1 MSNDEK
7 LRDYL
12 KRATTELQR
21 TRRQLRD
28 AEEQRYEP
36 VAIVAMGCRFPGGIA
51 SPEDLWQLVDSGRD
65 AVSLFPDGRGWDM
78 DALYDPEPGT
88 PGKTYCR
95 EGGFLHDAGE
105 FDADFFKISPREARD
120 TDPQQRLLLEVSW
133 EAIERA
139 GIDPTSLKGSRTGVF
154 AGVVYHDYPGGG
166 GTGGLASVASGRV
179 AYALGLEGPAVTVD
193 TACSSSLV
201 ALHLAVQSVRTGECT
216 LALAGGVTVM
226 ASADSFVGFS
236 QDRGLAP
243 DGRCKS
249 FAAAADGTTW
259 SEGAGMVLVE
269 RLCDARRLGHPVLAV
284 IRGSAM
290 NSDGA
295 SNGLTAPN
303 GPSQQRV
310 IQQALASG
318 RLTPADVDAVE
329 AHGTGTTLGDPIEAQ
344 ALIAAYGRERPAD
357 QPLWLGSF
365 KSNIGHAQAAAGI
378 GGVIKMVQ
386 AMRAGV
392 LPRTLHVDEP
402 SHNVDWSAD
411 SVRLLTEPIPWPS
424 RGRAKRAGVSSFGL
438 SGTNVHVIVEEA
450 VDTTTEA
457 HPTPTAPGPAGP
469 GAAAPGTA
477 GSATA
482 EPGTAGSATAEPGT
496 ARPGAADPGTAR
508 PGAADPGTAG
518 PGAADPSTARS
529 ATADPGTARP
539 GAADPGTAGSA
550 TAEPGTAGSATAEP
564 GTARPGAAEPGT
576 AGSGTAGAGTVEPA
590 AGGTAPRFVPVF
602 VSARRP
608 EALAA
613 QAARL
618 AEHVEAQPG
627 QALVDIGWSL
637 ATTRA
642 ALEHRAVVVADGRAE
657 GHGELVRSLRALAAD
672 PDLPAAGTVTGA
684 ARPDALSAV
693 LFTGQGA
700 QRLGMGRELHAAQP
714 VFARA
719 FDEAV
724 AALDEHLDT
733 PLRAT
738 MWGEDAALLDD
749 TGHAQPALFALEVAL
764 YRLVES
770 WGVRP
775 DFLAGHSIGE
785 LAAAHVAG
793 VLTLPDA
800 ARLVAARGRLMRAL
814 PPGGAMVAVEA
825 AEDEVEPLLTPATGI
840 AALNGPRA
848 LVVSGDEADTLA
860 LAAHFAAAGRRTKRL
875 AVSHAF
881 HSPLMEPM
889 LDAFRAVAE
898 GVSYGTARTP
908 IVSTVT
914 GGLAGDDELSC
925 ADYWVRHVRAAVRFG
940 DAVRLLAGKGVH
952 TFLEL
957 GPDAALTPL
966 GPDCLPDSTEGS
978 DPPVFTAVLRRGRGE
993 ERELAGAV
1001 ALAHTRG
1008 VPVDWNA
1015 YFTATGHRPHRV
1027 DLPTYAFQRKNYW
1040 ARQPDAQSDAQSAAA
1055 PAADPG
1061 ESQFWDAVEREDT
1074 AGLAQRL
1081 GLDPAD
1087 LAPVLPALTTWRAGR
1102 REAAE
1107 IDALRYRVAWA
1118 PVADPPAAPL
1128 EGDWLVLHTATQR
1141 PLAVRLAD
1149 ALTLRG
1155 ATPVLRETGGA
1166 QRPVLPQALP
1176 AAPAGVLSLLALDDT
1191 PHPEHPVL
1199 SQGLADTV
1207 ALLQELAGRQSTA
1220 RVWCLTRGAVATG
1233 DADQAPRPAQTAV
1246 WGLGA
1251 ALALETPGTWGG
1263 LVDLPAAAAP
1273 ADAGAEG
1280 RAPEGRAAD
1289 GQAADAQAAD
1299 AERIALRVCDTL
1311 SGATGEDQVA
1321 VRPEGTYA
1329 RRMVRC
1335 AHPDP
1340 AGPWRPRGT
1349 VLVTGG
1355 TGGLGAHVARMLA
1368 ADGAEH
1374 VVLVGRRGPDAPGA
1388 RQLAD
1393 EIRESGVRV
1402 TVEACDVAD
1411 REAVRDLLATLPDL
1425 TAVIHAAGLPQRIAP
1440 LPELTLADL
1449 AEVAGAK
1456 VLGARHLH
1464 ELLADTPLDAFV
1476 LFSSGAAVWGSAGQS
1491 AYGSAN
1497 AYLDGL
1503 AQYRRARGLAATSV
1517 AWGSWDGGMVD
1528 ADLAAVMRRI
1538 GAPAMRPD
1546 RAVGALRR
1554 ILAGDAPDA
1563 VVAAFDWE
1571 RFAPTYA
1578 LARPRP
1584 LLAALPEAR
1593 AALAT
1598 DPAPG
1603 GAGEGQDLAGK
1614 LAGLS
1619 RADQRAALL
1628 DLVRTHVAALL
1639 GYEDPAEVPADRGFT
1654 DLGFDSV
1661 AAVDLRTRLV
1671 AATGRPLP
1679 TSMVYDH
1686 PAPGALA
1693 AHLWSELCQDADGG
1707 ELPVLAQL
1715 DRLEET
1721 AAALAAE
1728 DIEATRITARLQGL
1742 LARLT
1747 GILDATTGA
1756 QGIGDQLEA
1765 ASAADVFAF
1774 IDNEFGLT

>member
-21 TRRQLRD
+21 TRRQLRE
-28 AEEQRYEP
+28 AEERGSEP
-36 VAIVAMGCRFPGGIA
+36 VAIVAMGCRFPGGIT
-51 SPEDLWQLVDSGRD
+51 SPEELWQLVDSGRD

-78 DALYDPEPGT
+78 DALYDPEPAT

-95 EGGFLHDAGE
+95 EGGFLHDAGQ

-179 AYALGLEGPAVTVD
+179 AYSLGLEGPAVTVD

-226 ASADSFVGFS
+226 ASPDSFVGFS

-269 RLCDARRLGHPVLAV
+269 RLSDARRNGHPVLAV

-318 RLTPADVDAVE
+318 QLTPADVDAVE

-365 KSNIGHAQAAAGI
+365 KSNIGHAQAAAGV
-378 GGVIKMVQ
+378 GGVIKMVE
-386 AMRAGV
+386 AIRHGV

-402 SHNVDWSAD
+402 SHNVDWSAG
-411 SVRLLTEPIPWPS
+411 SVRLLTEPTPWPD

-450 VDTTTEA
+450 
-457 HPTPTAPGPAGP
+457 P
-469 GAAAPGTA
+469 AAPGGTTPPPGTDA
-477 GSATA
+477 PATA
-482 EPGTAGSATAEPGT
+482 
-496 ARPGAADPGTAR
+496 
-508 PGAADPGTAG
+508 
-518 PGAADPSTARS
+518 
-529 ATADPGTARP
+529 
-539 GAADPGTAGSA
+539 
-550 TAEPGTAGSATAEP
+550 
-564 GTARPGAAEPGT
+564 
-576 AGSGTAGAGTVEPA
+576 EPA
-590 AGGTAPRFVPVF
+590 AGGTAPRFVPVM

-618 AEHVEAQPG
+618 ADHLEAHPG
-627 QALVDIGWSL
+627 DALVDTGWSL

-642 ALEHRAVVVADGRAE
+642 ALEHRAAVIAE
-657 GHGELVRSLRALAAD
+657 DHAELVRALRALAAD
-672 PDLPAAGTVTGA
+672 TAEPAAGET
-684 ARPDALSAV
+684 ARPDALCAV

-700 QRLGMGRELHAAQP
+700 QRLGMGRELHAAHP
-714 VFARA
+714 VFAEA
-719 FDEAV
+719 FDAV
-724 AALDEHLDT
+724 CAEIDPYLDT
-733 PLRAT
+733 PLRDT
-738 MWGEDAALLDD
+738 MWGEDGPLLDD
-749 TGHAQPALFALEVAL
+749 TGHAQPALFACEVAL
-764 YRLVES
+764 YRLIES
-770 WGVRP
+770 WGIHP
-775 DFLAGHSIGE
+775 DYLAGHSVGE

-814 PPGGAMVAVEA
+814 PQGGAMVAVEA
-825 AEDEVEPLLTPATGI
+825 AEDEVEPLLTPTTGI
-840 AALNGPRA
+840 AALNGPRSV
-848 LVVSGDEADTLA
+848 VVSGDEADALA
-860 LAAHFAAAGRRTKRL
+860 IAAHFAELGRKTKRL

-889 LDAFRAVAE
+889 LDEFRTVAE
-898 GVSYGTARTP
+898 SIAYGTARTP

-914 GGLAGDDELSC
+914 GELAGDDELAR
-925 ADYWVRHVRAAVRFG
+925 ADYWVRHVRASVRFS
-940 DAVRLLAGKGVH
+940 DAVRLLAAKGVH

-966 GPDCLPDSTEGS
+966 GPDCLTDPDEGA
-978 DPPVFTAVLRRGRGE
+978 DQPVFTAVLRRGRGE

-1008 VPVDWNA
+1008 VHVDWNA
-1015 YFTATGHRPHRV
+1015 YFTAAGHRPHRV
-1027 DLPTYAFQRKNYW
+1027 DLPTYAFQRRTYW
-1040 ARQPDAQSDAQSAAA
+1040 AGQPNASSTTPTTSTA
-1055 PAADPG
+1055 PASADPG
-1061 ESQFWDAVEREDT
+1061 EAQFWEAVEREDT
-1074 AGLAQRL
+1074 TGLAERL
-1081 GLDPAD
+1081 GLDPAA
-1087 LAPVLPALTTWRAGR
+1087 LAPVLPALTSWRAGR
-1102 REAAE
+1102 REASAV
-1107 IDALRYRVAWA
+1107 DALRYRIAWA
-1118 PVADPPAAPL
+1118 PVADPAPAAAAPL
-1128 EGDWLVLHTATQR
+1128 TGDWLVPHTAER
-1141 PLAVRLAD
+1141 RALAGVLAA
-1149 ALTLRG
+1149 ALTARG
-1155 ATPVLRETGGA
+1155 ATPVLVEAGGA
-1166 QRPVLPQALP
+1166 QGPVLPDTH

-1191 PHPEHPVL
+1191 PHPDHPAL
-1199 SQGLADTV
+1199 SRGLAATV
-1207 ALLQELAGRQSTA
+1207 ALLQETAARQWTA
-1220 RVWCLTRGAVATG
+1220 PVWCLTEGAVATN
-1233 DADQAPRPAQTAV
+1233 DADAAARPVHPEQAAV

-1251 ALALETPGTWGG
+1251 ALALEAPATWGG
-1263 LVDLPAAAAP
+1263 LVDLPAGTDLGEAVA
-1273 ADAGAEG
+1273 
-1280 RAPEGRAAD
+1280 RR
-1289 GQAADAQAAD
+1289 
-1299 AERIALRVCDTL
+1299 LCDTL
-1311 SGATGEDQVA
+1311 ARTPGEDQVA
-1321 VRPEGTYA
+1321 IRPEGTYA
-1329 RRMVRC
+1329 RRMVRP
-1335 AHPDP
+1335 AQPDP
-1340 AGPWRPRGT
+1340 SGPWQPRGT

-1388 RQLAD
+1388 AELAA
-1393 EIRESGVRV
+1393 ELRESGVRV
-1402 TVEACDVAD
+1402 SVEACDIAD
-1411 REAVRDLLATLPDL
+1411 REAVRTLLAGLPEP
-1425 TAVIHAAGLPQRIAP
+1425 TAVFHAAGLPQRVAP
-1440 LPELTLADL
+1440 LGELSLADL
-1449 AEVAGAK
+1449 AEVAEAK
-1456 VLGARHLH
+1456 VLGARHLD
-1464 ELLADTPLDAFV
+1464 ELLGDTPLDAFV

-1503 AQYRRARGLAATSV
+1503 AHSRRARGLAATSV

-1528 ADLAAVMRRI
+1528 AELAAVMRRI

-1546 RAVGALRR
+1546 LAVGALRR
-1554 ILAGDAPDA
+1554 ILAGAARSGTSQGGTSHA
-1563 VVAAFDWE
+1563 VVAEFDWE
-1571 RFAPTYA
+1571 RFAPTYV

-1584 LLAALPEAR
+1584 LLDALPEAR
-1593 AALAT
+1593 AALGADGSQGGGGD
-1598 DPAPG
+1598 DPG
-1603 GAGEGQDLAGK
+1603 LAGR

-1619 RADQRAALL
+1619 GPEQRSVLL

-1639 GYEDPAEVPADRGFT
+1639 GYEDPAEVAPDRGFT

-1661 AAVDLRTRLV
+1661 AAVDLRTKLV

-1679 TSMVYDH
+1679 TSMIYDH
-1686 PAPGALA
+1686 PSPGALS

-1715 DRLEET
+1715 DRLE
-1721 AAALAAE
+1721 AAAATLAAE
-1728 DIEATRITARLQGL
+1728 DIEATRITARLQSL

-1747 GILDATTGA
+1747 GTLDAKTGSA
-1756 QGIGDQLEA
+1756 GQAIGDQLET
-1765 ASAADVFAF
+1765 ASADDVFAF
-1774 IDNEFGLT
+1774 IDNELGLT

>member
-21 TRRQLRD
+21 TRRQLRE
-28 AEEQRYEP
+28 AEELNQEP

-51 SPEDLWQLVDSGRD
+51 SPEDLWQLVDAGRD
-65 AVSLFPDGRGWDM
+65 AVSLFPDGRGWDV
-78 DALYDPEPGT
+78 DALYDPEPAT

-133 EAIERA
+133 ETIERA

-179 AYALGLEGPAVTVD
+179 AYSLGLEGPAVTVD

-216 LALAGGVTVM
+216 MALAGGVTVM
-226 ASADSFVGFS
+226 ASPDSFVGFS

-269 RLCDARRLGHPVLAV
+269 RLRDARRLGHPVLAV

-310 IQQALASG
+310 ILQALASG

-365 KSNIGHAQAAAGI
+365 KSNIGHSQAAAGI

-386 AMRAGV
+386 AMRHGV

-402 SHNVDWSAD
+402 SPNVDWSAG
-411 SVRLLTEPIPWPS
+411 SVRLLTEPIVWPE
-424 RGRAKRAGVSSFGL
+424 RGHAKRAGVSSFGL

-450 VDTTTEA
+450 PKEA
-457 HPTPTAPGPAGP
+457 PGAGETPSEETRADGIPADGTPAQVRADETTAPGAG
-469 GAAAPGTA
+469 GR
-477 GSATA
+477 TA
-482 EPGTAGSATAEPGT
+482 E
-496 ARPGAADPGTAR
+496 
-508 PGAADPGTAG
+508 
-518 PGAADPSTARS
+518 
-529 ATADPGTARP
+529 
-539 GAADPGTAGSA
+539 
-550 TAEPGTAGSATAEP
+550 
-564 GTARPGAAEPGT
+564 
-576 AGSGTAGAGTVEPA
+576 
-590 AGGTAPRFVPVF
+590 APRPVPVPVL

-618 AEHVEAQPG
+618 ADHVDAHPDH
-627 QALVDIGWSL
+627 ALSDTAWSL

-642 ALEHRAVVVADGRAE
+642 ALEHRAVVVADSYAE
-657 GHGELVRSLRALAAD
+657 LTRGLRALAAD
-672 PDLPAAGTVTGA
+672 PTLPAPGTVTGA
-684 ARPDALSAV
+684 ARPDALTAV
-693 LFTGQGA
+693 LFTGQGS
-700 QRLGMGRELHAAQP
+700 QRIGMGRELHAVYP

-724 AALDEHLDT
+724 AALDAHLDT
-733 PLRAT
+733 PLRDT
-738 MWGEDAALLDD
+738 MWGEDSAPLDA
-749 TGHAQPALFALEVAL
+749 TGRAQPALFACEVAL

-785 LAAAHVAG
+785 LAAAHVSG
-793 VLTLPDA
+793 ILTLPDA
-800 ARLVAARGRLMRAL
+800 ARLVAARGRLMQDL
-814 PPGGAMVAVEA
+814 PGGGAMAAVEA
-825 AEDEVEPLLTPATGI
+825 GEEEVEPLLTADVGI

-848 LVVSGDEADTLA
+848 VVVSGTEEAVTA
-860 LAAHFAAAGRRTKRL
+860 LAEHFRAQGRKTKRL

-898 GVSYGTARTP
+898 SIRYGTPRIP

-914 GGLAGDDELSC
+914 GELLGADEAAH
-925 ADYWVRHVRAAVRFG
+925 ADYWVRHVRQSVRFS
-940 DAVRLLAGKGVH
+940 DAVGQLAAKGVR

-966 GPDCLPDSTEGS
+966 GPDCLGDADG
-978 DPPVFTAVLRRGRGE
+978 DVAADADRPVFTAALRRGRSE
-993 ERELAGAV
+993 ERALAEAV
-1001 ALAHTRG
+1001 AAAHAQG
-1008 VPVDWNA
+1008 VHVDWAA
-1015 YFTATGHRPHRV
+1015 YFNAAAAGVGSGPRRV

-1040 ARQPDAQSDAQSAAA
+1040 ARPDQVPTAA
-1055 PAADPG
+1055 PAAAHPAETG
-1061 ESQFWDAVEREDT
+1061 FWEAVERADAAE
-1074 AGLAQRL
+1074 LAERL
-1081 GLDPAD
+1081 GLDAD
-1087 LAPVLPALTTWRAGR
+1087 TLAPVLPALTTWRAGR
-1102 REAAE
+1102 REASAV
-1107 IDALRYRVAWA
+1107 DALRYRVSWV
-1118 PVADPPAAPL
+1118 PVPDPARPAPL
-1128 EGDWLVLHTATQR
+1128 DGDWLLVHAPGQD
-1141 PLAVRLAD
+1141 PLAAVFAD
-1149 ALTLRG
+1149 ALTTRG
-1155 ATPVLRETGGA
+1155 A
-1166 QRPVLPQALP
+1166 RPVLHTTGAGGPVLPPALP

-1191 PHPEHPVL
+1191 DHPEHPEL
-1199 SQGLADTV
+1199 SRGLADTV
-1207 ALLQELAGRQSTA
+1207 ALLQALAARECTA
-1220 RVWCLTRGAVATG
+1220 PVWCLTRGAVAT
-1233 DADQAPRPAQTAV
+1233 DEADSTARPVHPAQSAV

-1251 ALALETPGTWGG
+1251 ALALETPATWGG
-1263 LVDLPAAAAP
+1263 LVDLPA
-1273 ADAGAEG
+1273 GAE
-1280 RAPEGRAAD
+1280 PEGEA
-1289 GQAADAQAAD
+1289 
-1299 AERIALRVCDTL
+1299 AERLAGRLCDIL
-1311 SGATGEDQVA
+1311 GGATGEDQVA
-1321 VRPEGTYA
+1321 LRPEGTYG
-1329 RRMVRC
+1329 RRMTRPIR
-1335 AHPDP
+1335 PDP
-1340 AGPWRPRGT
+1340 AGPWHPRGT

-1374 VVLVGRRGPDAPGA
+1374 IVLAGRRGPQAPGA
-1388 RQLAD
+1388 AELA
-1393 EIRESGVRV
+1393 EELRTSGVRV
-1402 TVEACDVAD
+1402 SVEACDIAD
-1411 REAVRDLLATLPDL
+1411 REAVRRLLDGLTGL
-1425 TAVIHAAGLPQRIAP
+1425 TAVVHAAGLPQRIAP
-1440 LPELTLADL
+1440 LAELTLADL
-1449 AEVAGAK
+1449 AEVAAAK
-1456 VLGARHLH
+1456 VLGARHLD
-1464 ELLADTPLDAFV
+1464 EMLTDTPLDAFV
-1476 LFSSGAAVWGSAGQS
+1476 LFSSGAAVWGSAGQC

-1503 AQYRRARGLAATSV
+1503 AHSRRARGLAATSV

-1528 ADLAAVMRRI
+1528 AELAAVMRRI
-1538 GAPAMRPD
+1538 GAPAMRPEH
-1546 RAVGALRR
+1546 AVGALRR
-1554 ILAGDAPDA
+1554 ILAGVAPHA
-1563 VVAAFDWE
+1563 VVAEFDWE

-1584 LLAALPEAR
+1584 LLNALPEAV
-1593 AALAT
+1593 AALGT
-1598 DPAPG
+1598 DPAT
-1603 GAGEGQDLAGK
+1603 GAGEGTDLAAR
-1614 LAGLS
+1614 LAGLG
-1619 RADQRAALL
+1619 RADQLRTLL
-1628 DLVRTHVAALL
+1628 DLVRGHTAALL
-1639 GYEDPAEVPADRGFT
+1639 GYDDPADVGADRGFT

-1661 AAVDLRTRLV
+1661 AAVDLRSRLV
-1671 AATGRPLP
+1671 TATGRPLP
-1679 TSMVYDH
+1679 TSMIYDH
-1686 PAPGALA
+1686 PSPAALA
-1693 AHLWSELCQDADGG
+1693 GHLHSELCQDENAG

-1715 DRLEET
+1715 DRLEQ
-1721 AAALAAE
+1721 AAE
-1728 DIEATRITARLQGL
+1728 ALGADEIEATRITARLQSL
-1742 LARLT
+1742 LTRLT
-1747 GILDATTGA
+1747 ATLDATAGA
-1756 QGIGDQLEA
+1756 HGIGGRLES
-1765 ASAADVFAF
+1765 ASADDVFAF
-1774 IDNEFGLT
+1774 IDNALGLT

>member
-21 TRRQLRD
+21 TRRQLRE
-28 AEEQRYEP
+28 AEEQHHEP
-36 VAIVAMGCRFPGGIA
+36 VAIVAMGCRFPGGITT
-51 SPEDLWQLVDSGRD
+51 PEDLWHLVDAGRD

-78 DALYDPEPGT
+78 DALYDPEPAT

-133 EAIERA
+133 EVIERA

-179 AYALGLEGPAVTVD
+179 AYSLGLEGPAVTVD

-216 LALAGGVTVM
+216 MALAGGVTVM
-226 ASADSFVGFS
+226 ASPDSFVGFS

-269 RLCDARRLGHPVLAV
+269 RLSDARRNGHPVLAV
-284 IRGSAM
+284 VRGSAM

-365 KSNIGHAQAAAGI
+365 KSNIGHAQAAAGV

-386 AMRAGV
+386 AMRHGV

-402 SHNVDWSAD
+402 SPNVDWSAG
-411 SVRLLTEPIPWPS
+411 SVRLLTEPIAWPD
-424 RGRAKRAGVSSFGL
+424 RGHAKRAGVSSFGL

-450 VDTTTEA
+450 PAPEA
-457 HPTPTAPGPAGP
+457 EAGP
-469 GAAAPGTA
+469 E
-477 GSATA
+477 A
-482 EPGTAGSATAEPGT
+482 EAV
-496 ARPGAADPGTAR
+496 
-508 PGAADPGTAG
+508 
-518 PGAADPSTARS
+518 
-529 ATADPGTARP
+529 
-539 GAADPGTAGSA
+539 
-550 TAEPGTAGSATAEP
+550 
-564 GTARPGAAEPGT
+564 
-576 AGSGTAGAGTVEPA
+576 GAGTDGSAVQD
-590 AGGTAPRFVPVF
+590 TPRPLPFL
-602 VSARRP
+602 VSARRR

-613 QAARL
+613 QAGRL
-618 AEHVEAQPG
+618 AGHVDAHPLHPL
-627 QALVDIGWSL
+627 ADTAWSL
-637 ATTRA
+637 ATTRG
-642 ALEHRAVVVADGRAE
+642 ALEHRAVVVAGTHD
-657 GHGELVRSLRALAAD
+657 ELARSLRGLAAD
-672 PDLPAAGTVTGA
+672 PALPAPGTVTGV

-700 QRLGMGRELHAAQP
+700 QRLGMGRELHAAHP

-733 PLRAT
+733 PLRDT
-738 MWGEDAALLDD
+738 MWGEDAELLAD
-749 TGHAQPALFALEVAL
+749 TGRAQPALFACEVAL
-764 YRLVES
+764 YRLIES

-785 LAAAHVAG
+785 LAAAHVSG

-800 ARLVAARGRLMRAL
+800 ARLVAARGRLMREL
-814 PPGGAMVAVEA
+814 PQGGAMVAIEA
-825 AEDEVEPLLTPATGI
+825 TEDEVDPLLTAETGI
-840 AALNGPRA
+840 AALNGPRSV
-848 LVVSGDEADTLA
+848 VVSGEEAQVLA
-860 LAAHFAAAGRRTKRL
+860 VAEHFAALGRKTKRL

-889 LDAFRAVAE
+889 LAEFRAVAE
-898 GVSYGTARTP
+898 SVAYGTARVP

-914 GGLAGDDELSC
+914 GELAGADDLAS
-925 ADYWVRHVRAAVRFG
+925 ADYWVRHVRATVRFC
-940 DAVRLLAGKGVH
+940 DAVRLLADKGVH

-966 GPDCLPDSTEGS
+966 GPDCLAAARTEGQ
-978 DPPVFTAVLRRGRGE
+978 DGDAEDRPVFAAALRRGRGE
-993 ERELAGAV
+993 ERELAGAL

-1008 VPVDWNA
+1008 VHVDWAA
-1015 YFTATGHRPHRV
+1015 YFTAATGSRPRRV
-1027 DLPTYAFQRKNYW
+1027 DLPTYAFQRRNFW
-1040 ARQPDAQSDAQSAAA
+1040 AQAQPGAA
-1055 PAADPG
+1055 PATGPGADPG
-1061 ESQFWDAVEREDT
+1061 ESQFWEAVEREDT
-1074 AGLAQRL
+1074 AGLAERL
-1081 GLDPAD
+1081 GLDPAA
-1087 LAPVLPALTTWRAGR
+1087 LAPVLPALTSWRAGR
-1102 REAAE
+1102 REASAV
-1107 IDALRYRVAWA
+1107 DALRYRVAWA
-1118 PVADPPAAPL
+1118 PVADPAPAAPL
-1128 EGDWLVLHTATQR
+1128 DGEWLVLHAPGQG
-1141 PLAVRLAD
+1141 PLAALLAD
-1149 ALTLRG
+1149 ALTSRG
-1155 ATPVLRETGGA
+1155 AAPVLRKTGGTE
-1166 QRPVLPQALP
+1166 RPVLPEPLP

-1191 PHPEHPVL
+1191 PHPGHPEL

-1207 ALLQELAGRQSTA
+1207 ALLQELAARDVTA
-1220 RVWCLTRGAVATG
+1220 PVWCVTRGAVATD
-1233 DADQAPRPAQTAV
+1233 DADAAARPVHPAQAAV

-1251 ALALETPGTWGG
+1251 ALALESPGTWGG
-1263 LVDLPAAAAP
+1263 LVDLPATDP
-1273 ADAGAEG
+1273 AGAE
-1280 RAPEGRAAD
+1280 
-1289 GQAADAQAAD
+1289 
-1299 AERIALRVCDTL
+1299 AERMALRVCDTL

-1321 VRPEGTYA
+1321 VRPQGTYA
-1329 RRMVRC
+1329 RRLVRP

-1340 AGPWRPRGT
+1340 AEPWRPRGT

-1388 RQLAD
+1388 AELAE
-1393 EIRESGVRV
+1393 EIRETGVRV
-1402 TVEACDVAD
+1402 SVEACDIAD
-1411 REAVRDLLATLPDL
+1411 REAVRTLLAGLPGL

-1440 LPELTLADL
+1440 LGELTLADL
-1449 AEVAGAK
+1449 ADVAAAK
-1456 VLGARHLH
+1456 VLGARHLD

-1503 AQYRRARGLAATSV
+1503 AHRRRARGLAATSV

-1528 ADLAAVMRRI
+1528 AELAAVMRRI
-1538 GAPAMRPD
+1538 GAPAMRPEL
-1546 RAVGALRR
+1546 AVGALRR
-1554 ILAGDAPDA
+1554 ILAGGASHA
-1563 VVAAFDWE
+1563 VVAEFDWE
-1571 RFAPTYA
+1571 RFAPTYV

-1584 LLAALPEAR
+1584 LLDALPEAR
-1593 AALAT
+1593 AALAP
-1598 DPAPG
+1598 DPAQPG
-1603 GAGEGQDLAGK
+1603 GGDGTDLGGR

-1619 RADQRAALL
+1619 QPEQRAALL

-1639 GYEDPAEVPADRGFT
+1639 GYEDPAEVPSDRGFT

-1679 TSMVYDH
+1679 TSMIYDH
-1686 PAPGALA
+1686 PSPGALA
-1693 AHLWSELCQDADGG
+1693 AHLWSELCQDDTAG
-1707 ELPVLAQL
+1707 ELPVLVQL
-1715 DRLEET
+1715 DRLEEA

-1728 DIEATRITARLQGL
+1728 EIEATRITARLQSL

-1747 GILDATTGA
+1747 GTLDATADGA
-1756 QGIGDQLEA
+1756 HGIGEQLES
-1765 ASAADVFAF
+1765 ASADDVFAF
-1774 IDNEFGLT
+1774 IDNELGLT

>member
-21 TRRQLRD
+21 TRRQLRE
-28 AEEQRYEP
+28 AEELHHEP

-51 SPEDLWQLVDSGRD
+51 SPEDLWHLVDAGRD
-65 AVSLFPDGRGWDM
+65 AVSLFPDGRGWDTE
-78 DALYDPEPGT
+78 ALYDPEPAT

-179 AYALGLEGPAVTVD
+179 AYSLGLEGPAVTVD

-216 LALAGGVTVM
+216 MALAGGVTVM
-226 ASADSFVGFS
+226 ASPDSFVGFS

-269 RLCDARRLGHPVLAV
+269 RLSDARRNGHPVLAV
-284 IRGSAM
+284 VRGSAM

-318 RLTPADVDAVE
+318 RLTAADVDAVE

-344 ALIAAYGRERPAD
+344 ALIAAYGRERPAG

-365 KSNIGHAQAAAGI
+365 KSNIGHSQAAAGV

-386 AMRAGV
+386 AMRHGV

-402 SHNVDWSAD
+402 SPNVDWSAG
-411 SVRLLTEPIPWPS
+411 SVRLLTEPIAWPD

-450 VDTTTEA
+450 PE
-457 HPTPTAPGPAGP
+457 PE
-469 GAAAPGTA
+469 
-477 GSATA
+477 A
-482 EPGTAGSATAEPGT
+482 EPEI
-496 ARPGAADPGTAR
+496 
-508 PGAADPGTAG
+508 
-518 PGAADPSTARS
+518 
-529 ATADPGTARP
+529 
-539 GAADPGTAGSA
+539 
-550 TAEPGTAGSATAEP
+550 
-564 GTARPGAAEPGT
+564 
-576 AGSGTAGAGTVEPA
+576 GAGTGTEAGTEAGTRTASGSVSAEPV
-590 AGGTAPRFVPVF
+590 GEVQDTPRHLPFL
-602 VSARRP
+602 VSARRR

-618 AEHVEAQPG
+618 ADHVDAHPLHPL
-627 QALVDIGWSL
+627 ADTAWSL

-642 ALEHRAVVVADGRAE
+642 ALEHRAVVVAGTHE
-657 GHGELVRSLRALAAD
+657 ELARSLRGLAAH
-672 PDLPAAGTVTGA
+672 PALPAPGTVTGT

-700 QRLGMGRELHAAQP
+700 QRLGMGRELHAAHP

-719 FDEAV
+719 FDAAV
-724 AALDEHLDT
+724 AALDEHLDS
-733 PLRAT
+733 PLRDT
-738 MWGEDAALLDD
+738 MWGEDSALLAD
-749 TGHAQPALFALEVAL
+749 TGRAQPALFACEVAL
-764 YRLVES
+764 YRLIES
-770 WGVRP
+770 WGIRP

-785 LAAAHVAG
+785 LAAAHVSG

-800 ARLVAARGRLMRAL
+800 ARLVAARGRLMRGL
-814 PPGGAMVAVEA
+814 PQGGAMAAIEA
-825 AEDEVEPLLTPATGI
+825 TEDEVEPLLTAATGI
-840 AALNGPRA
+840 AALNGPCSV
-848 LVVSGDEADTLA
+848 VVSGEEADVLA
-860 LAAHFAAAGRRTKRL
+860 VAEHFAALGRKTKRL

-889 LDAFRAVAE
+889 LAEFRSVAE
-898 GVSYGTARTP
+898 SIAYGTARVP

-914 GGLAGDDELSC
+914 GELAGADDLAS
-925 ADYWVRHVRAAVRFG
+925 ADYWVRHVRATVRFC
-940 DAVRLLAGKGVH
+940 DAVRLLADKGVH

-966 GPDCLPDSTEGS
+966 GPDCLAATEAGGPDGDGENQ
-978 DPPVFTAVLRRGRGE
+978 PVFTAVLRRGRGE

-1008 VPVDWNA
+1008 VHVDWAA
-1015 YFTATGHRPHRV
+1015 YFTASAGPRPHRV
-1027 DLPTYAFQRKNYW
+1027 DLPTYAFQRRNFW
-1040 ARQPDAQSDAQSAAA
+1040 AQAQAQPGAAA
-1055 PAADPG
+1055 SPGPAGADPG
-1061 ESQFWDAVEREDT
+1061 EAQFWEAVEREDT
-1074 AGLAQRL
+1074 AGLADRL
-1081 GLDPAD
+1081 GLDPAA

-1102 REAAE
+1102 REAGAV
-1107 IDALRYRVAWA
+1107 DALRYRVAWA
-1118 PVADPPAAPL
+1118 PVADPAPPAPL
-1128 EGDWLVLHTATQR
+1128 DGDWLVLHTAGQS
-1141 PLAVRLAD
+1141 PLAVLLAD
-1149 ALTLRG
+1149 ALTTRG
-1155 ATPVLRETGGA
+1155 AAPVLRETRGTGH
-1166 QRPVLPQALP
+1166 PVLPEQLP
-1176 AAPAGVLSLLALDDT
+1176 ADPAGVLSLLALDDT
-1191 PHPEHPVL
+1191 PHPGHPEL

-1207 ALLQELAGRQSTA
+1207 ALLQELAAREVTA
-1220 RVWCLTRGAVATG
+1220 PVWCLTRGAVATD
-1233 DADQAPRPAQTAV
+1233 DADAAARPVHPAQAAV

-1251 ALALETPGTWGG
+1251 ALALESPGTWGG
-1263 LVDLPAAAAP
+1263 LVDLPAGTDP
-1273 ADAGAEG
+1273 AGTDPAGTDPAG
-1280 RAPEGRAAD
+1280 TDPAGTDRAGTDPAGTD
-1289 GQAADAQAAD
+1289 GAGTERVAQ
-1299 AERIALRVCDTL
+1299 RVCDTL

-1329 RRMVRC
+1329 RRLVRP
-1335 AHPDP
+1335 AQPDP

-1388 RQLAD
+1388 AELAE

-1402 TVEACDVAD
+1402 SVEACDIAD
-1411 REAVRDLLATLPDL
+1411 REAVRSLLAGLPDL
-1425 TAVIHAAGLPQRIAP
+1425 TAVVHAAGLPQRIAP
-1440 LPELTLADL
+1440 LGELTLTDL
-1449 AEVAGAK
+1449 AGVASAK
-1456 VLGARHLH
+1456 VLGARHLD

-1503 AQYRRARGLAATSV
+1503 AHRRRARGLAATSV

-1528 ADLAAVMRRI
+1528 AELAAVMRRI
-1538 GAPAMRPD
+1538 GAPAMRPEL
-1546 RAVGALRR
+1546 AVGALRR
-1554 ILAGDAPDA
+1554 ILAGGASHA

-1584 LLAALPEAR
+1584 LLDALPEAR
-1593 AALAT
+1593 AALAPDRAPAGGGDGT
-1598 DPAPG
+1598 DLG
-1603 GAGEGQDLAGK
+1603 GR
-1614 LAGLS
+1614 LAGL
-1619 RADQRAALL
+1619 APAEQRAALL

-1639 GYEDPAEVPADRGFT
+1639 GYEDPAEVAPDRGFT

-1679 TSMVYDH
+1679 TSMIYDH
-1686 PAPGALA
+1686 PSPGALA
-1693 AHLWSELCQDADGG
+1693 AHLWSELCQDDSAG

-1715 DRLEET
+1715 DRLEEA

-1728 DIEATRITARLQGL
+1728 EIEATRITARLQSL

-1747 GILDATTGA
+1747 GTLDATAGGA
-1756 QGIGDQLEA
+1756 HGIGEQLES
-1765 ASAADVFAF
+1765 ASADDVFAF
-1774 IDNEFGLT
+1774 IDNELGLT

>member
-21 TRRQLRD
+21 TRRQLRE
-28 AEEQRYEP
+28 AEEQQHEP

-95 EGGFLHDAGE
+95 EGGFLHDAGA

-226 ASADSFVGFS
+226 ASPDSFVGFS

-269 RLCDARRLGHPVLAV
+269 RLSEARRLGHPVLAV

-318 RLTPADVDAVE
+318 RLTAADVDAVE

-402 SHNVDWSAD
+402 SHNVDWSAG
-411 SVRLLTEPIPWPS
+411 SVRLLTEPMPWPD

-450 VDTTTEA
+450 AVDSVDGAQPTPSREAGAQPTAVPAAGGSTEA
-457 HPTPTAPGPAGP
+457 IPDGPPKP
-469 GAAAPGTA
+469 GA
-477 GSATA
+477 
-482 EPGTAGSATAEPGT
+482 
-496 ARPGAADPGTAR
+496 
-508 PGAADPGTAG
+508 
-518 PGAADPSTARS
+518 
-529 ATADPGTARP
+529 
-539 GAADPGTAGSA
+539 
-550 TAEPGTAGSATAEP
+550 
-564 GTARPGAAEPGT
+564 
-576 AGSGTAGAGTVEPA
+576 PA
-590 AGGTAPRFVPVF
+590 AAGGGTAPRFVPVL

-613 QAARL
+613 QAVRL
-618 AEHVEAQPG
+618 ADHMEAHPG
-627 QALVDIGWSL
+627 QALADIGWSL
-637 ATTRA
+637 AATRA
-642 ALEHRAVVVADGRAE
+642 ALEHRAVVVADGHAE
-657 GHGELVRSLRALAAD
+657 GGRGELVRTLRALAAG
-672 PDLPAAGTVTGA
+672 PAAGEA

-700 QRLGMGRELHAAQP
+700 QRLGMGRELYAAHP

-724 AALDEHLDT
+724 AALDAHLDT

-738 MWGEDAALLDD
+738 MWGEDGALLDD
-749 TGHAQPALFALEVAL
+749 TGQAQPALFACEVAL
-764 YRLVES
+764 YRLIES

-775 DFLAGHSIGE
+775 DFLAGHSVGE
-785 LAAAHVAG
+785 LAAAHVAE

-814 PPGGAMVAVEA
+814 PQGGAMVAVEA

-848 LVVSGDEADTLA
+848 VVVSGDEADTLGI
-860 LAAHFAAAGRRTKRL
+860 AAHFAALGRRTKRL
-875 AVSHAF
+875 TVSHAF

-889 LDAFRAVAE
+889 LDAFRTVAE
-898 GVSYGTARTP
+898 SIAYGTARTP

-914 GGLAGDDELSC
+914 GELAGDDELAC
-925 ADYWVRHVRAAVRFG
+925 ADYWVRHVRASVRFA
-940 DAVRLLAGKGVH
+940 DAVRLLAAKGVH

-966 GPDCLPDSTEGS
+966 GPDCLTDTADGS
-978 DPPVFTAVLRRGRGE
+978 DRPVFTAVLRRDRGE
-993 ERELAGAV
+993 ERELAAAV

-1008 VPVDWNA
+1008 VHVDWHA

-1040 ARQPDAQSDAQSAAA
+1040 AQQPAAQAGDGT
-1055 PAADPG
+1055 AADPG
-1061 ESQFWDAVEREDT
+1061 ESQFWEAVEREDT
-1074 AGLAQRL
+1074 AALAERL
-1081 GLDPAD
+1081 GLDPAA

-1102 REAAE
+1102 RETAAV
-1107 IDALRYRVAWA
+1107 DALRYRVAWV
-1118 PVADPPAAPL
+1118 PVADPAPAAPL
-1128 EGDWLVLHTATQR
+1128 DGDWLVVHTAAQR
-1141 PLAVRLAD
+1141 ALATLLAD
-1149 ALTLRG
+1149 ALTTRG
-1155 ATPVLRETGGA
+1155 AAPVLRETGGA

-1191 PHPEHPVL
+1191 AHPDHPAL
-1199 SQGLADTV
+1199 SRGLADTV
-1207 ALLQELAGRQSTA
+1207 ALLQELAGRDSTA
-1220 RVWCLTRGAVATG
+1220 PVWCLTRGAVATD
-1233 DADQAPRPAQTAV
+1233 DADLASRPAQSAV

-1263 LVDLPAAAAP
+1263 LVDLPA
-1273 ADAGAEG
+1273 DAVTE
-1280 RAPEGRAAD
+1280 
-1289 GQAADAQAAD
+1289 AADADADAD

-1321 VRPEGTYA
+1321 VRPQGTYA
-1329 RRMVRC
+1329 RRMVRP

-1368 ADGAEH
+1368 ADGADH
-1374 VVLVGRRGPDAPGA
+1374 VVLVGRRGPDTPGA
-1388 RQLAD
+1388 RELAD
-1393 EIRESGVRV
+1393 GIRESGVRV
-1402 TVEACDVAD
+1402 SVEACDIAD
-1411 REAVRDLLATLPDL
+1411 REAVRGLLAGLTDL

-1440 LPELTLADL
+1440 LAELTLADL
-1449 AEVAGAK
+1449 AEVASAK
-1456 VLGARHLH
+1456 VLGARHLD

-1503 AQYRRARGLAATSV
+1503 AHHRRARGLAATSV

-1528 ADLAAVMRRI
+1528 TELAAVMRRI

-1554 ILAGDAPDA
+1554 ILAGGSSHA
-1563 VVAAFDWE
+1563 VVAEFDWD

-1584 LLAALPEAR
+1584 LLDALPEAR
-1593 AALAT
+1593 AALHT

-1603 GAGEGQDLAGK
+1603 GSGEGSGLAEA

-1619 RADQRAALL
+1619 EADQRAALL

-1686 PAPGALA
+1686 PGPGALA
-1693 AHLWSELCQDADGG
+1693 AHLWSELCRDAGAG

-1715 DRLEET
+1715 DRLEEA

-1728 DIEATRITARLQGL
+1728 EIEATRITARLQSL

-1774 IDNEFGLT
+1774 IDNELGLT

>member
-21 TRRQLRD
+21 TRRQLRE
-28 AEEQRYEP
+28 AEELHHEP

-51 SPEDLWQLVDSGRD
+51 SPEDLWHLVDAGRD

-78 DALYDPEPGT
+78 DALYDPEPAT

-179 AYALGLEGPAVTVD
+179 AYSLGLEGPAVTVD

-216 LALAGGVTVM
+216 MALAGGVTVM
-226 ASADSFVGFS
+226 ASPDSFVGFS

-269 RLCDARRLGHPVLAV
+269 RLSDARRLGHPVLAV

-318 RLTPADVDAVE
+318 RLTAADVDAVE

-365 KSNIGHAQAAAGI
+365 KSNIGHSQAAAGV

-386 AMRAGV
+386 AMRHGV

-402 SHNVDWSAD
+402 SPNVDWSAG
-411 SVRLLTEPIPWPS
+411 SVRLLTEPIAWPD

-450 VDTTTEA
+450 PAPEPEA
-457 HPTPTAPGPAGP
+457 EPDAVGAEAF
-469 GAAAPGTA
+469 AAAVQ
-477 GSATA
+477 
-482 EPGTAGSATAEPGT
+482 
-496 ARPGAADPGTAR
+496 D
-508 PGAADPGTAG
+508 
-518 PGAADPSTARS
+518 
-529 ATADPGTARP
+529 
-539 GAADPGTAGSA
+539 
-550 TAEPGTAGSATAEP
+550 
-564 GTARPGAAEPGT
+564 
-576 AGSGTAGAGTVEPA
+576 
-590 AGGTAPRFVPVF
+590 APRHLPFL
-602 VSARRP
+602 VSARRR

-618 AEHVEAQPG
+618 ADHVDAHPLHPL
-627 QALVDIGWSL
+627 ADTAWSL

-642 ALEHRAVVVADGRAE
+642 ALEHRAVVVAGTHE
-657 GHGELVRSLRALAAD
+657 ELARSLRGLAAG
-672 PDLPAAGTVTGA
+672 PALPAPGTVTAA

-700 QRLGMGRELHAAQP
+700 QRLGMGRELHAAHP

-733 PLRAT
+733 PLRAAV
-738 MWGEDAALLDD
+738 WGEDSALLAD
-749 TGHAQPALFALEVAL
+749 TGRAQPALFACEVAL
-764 YRLVES
+764 YRLIES
-770 WGVRP
+770 WGIRP

-785 LAAAHVAG
+785 LAAAHVSG

-800 ARLVAARGRLMRAL
+800 ARLVAARGRLMRGL
-814 PPGGAMVAVEA
+814 PQGGAMVAIEA
-825 AEDEVEPLLTPATGI
+825 TEDEVDPLLTAATGI
-840 AALNGPRA
+840 AALNGPRSV
-848 LVVSGDEADTLA
+848 VVSGEEADVLA
-860 LAAHFAAAGRRTKRL
+860 VAEHFAALGRKTKRL

-889 LDAFRAVAE
+889 LAEFRTVAE
-898 GVSYGTARTP
+898 SVAYGTARVP

-914 GGLAGDDELSC
+914 GELAGADDLAS
-925 ADYWVRHVRAAVRFG
+925 ADYWVRHVRATVRFC
-940 DAVRLLAGKGVH
+940 DAVRLLADKGVH

-966 GPDCLPDSTEGS
+966 GPGCLAATETEDRDGDRE

-1008 VPVDWNA
+1008 VHVDWAA
-1015 YFTATGHRPHRV
+1015 YFTAAAGSRPHRV
-1027 DLPTYAFQRKNYW
+1027 DLPTYAFQRRNFW
-1040 ARQPDAQSDAQSAAA
+1040 AQAQAQPGAAA
-1055 PAADPG
+1055 ATGSLAGADPG
-1061 ESQFWDAVEREDT
+1061 ESPFWEAVEREDT
-1074 AGLAQRL
+1074 AGLAERL
-1081 GLDPAD
+1081 GLAPAA
-1087 LAPVLPALTTWRAGR
+1087 LAPVLPALATWRAGR
-1102 REAAE
+1102 REASAV
-1107 IDALRYRVAWA
+1107 DALRYRVAWA
-1118 PVADPPAAPL
+1118 PVADPAPPAPL
-1128 EGDWLVLHTATQR
+1128 DGEWLVLHTAAQR
-1141 PLAVRLAD
+1141 SLAALLAE
-1149 ALTLRG
+1149 ALTTRG
-1155 ATPVLRETGGA
+1155 ARPVLRETGGTEH
-1166 QRPVLPQALP
+1166 PVLPEQLP
-1176 AAPAGVLSLLALDDT
+1176 ADPAGVLSLLALDDT
-1191 PHPEHPVL
+1191 PHPGHPEL

-1207 ALLQELAGRQSTA
+1207 ALLQELAAREVTA
-1220 RVWCLTRGAVATG
+1220 PVWCLTRGAVATD
-1233 DADQAPRPAQTAV
+1233 DADAAARPVHPAQAAV

-1251 ALALETPGTWGG
+1251 ALALESPGTWGG
-1263 LVDLPAAAAP
+1263 LVDLPTATDPAATDEAWS
-1273 ADAGAEG
+1273 
-1280 RAPEGRAAD
+1280 
-1289 GQAADAQAAD
+1289 
-1299 AERIALRVCDTL
+1299 ERVALRLCDTL

-1329 RRMVRC
+1329 RRLVRP
-1335 AHPDP
+1335 AQPDP

-1388 RQLAD
+1388 AELAE

-1402 TVEACDVAD
+1402 SVEACDIAE
-1411 REAVRDLLATLPDL
+1411 REAVRALLAGLPDL
-1425 TAVIHAAGLPQRIAP
+1425 TAVVHAAGLPQRIAP
-1440 LPELTLADL
+1440 LGELTLADL
-1449 AEVAGAK
+1449 ADVAAAK
-1456 VLGARHLH
+1456 VLGARHLD

-1503 AQYRRARGLAATSV
+1503 AHRRRARGLAATSV

-1528 ADLAAVMRRI
+1528 AELAAVMRRI
-1538 GAPAMRPD
+1538 GAPAMPPEL
-1546 RAVGALRR
+1546 AVGALRR
-1554 ILAGDAPDA
+1554 ILAGGASHA
-1563 VVAAFDWE
+1563 VVADFDWE
-1571 RFAPTYA
+1571 RFAPTYV

-1584 LLAALPEAR
+1584 LLDALPEAR
-1593 AALAT
+1593 DALAP
-1598 DPAPG
+1598 DPAQAG
-1603 GAGEGQDLAGK
+1603 GGDGADLGGR

-1619 RADQRAALL
+1619 PAEQRAALL

-1639 GYEDPAEVPADRGFT
+1639 GYEDPAEVAPDRGFT

-1679 TSMVYDH
+1679 TSMIYDH
-1686 PAPGALA
+1686 PNPGALA
-1693 AHLWSELCQDADGG
+1693 AHLWSELCQDDTAG

-1715 DRLEET
+1715 DRLEE
-1721 AAALAAE
+1721 AASLLAAE
-1728 DIEATRITARLQGL
+1728 EIEATRITARLQSL

-1747 GILDATTGA
+1747 GTLDATAGGA
-1756 QGIGDQLEA
+1756 HGIGEQLES
-1765 ASAADVFAF
+1765 ASADDVFAF
-1774 IDNEFGLT
+1774 IDNELGLT

>member
-21 TRRQLRD
+21 TRRQLRE
-28 AEEQRYEP
+28 AEEQQHEP

-51 SPEDLWQLVDSGRD
+51 SPDDLWQLVDSGRD

-179 AYALGLEGPAVTVD
+179 AYSLGLEGPAVTVD

-226 ASADSFVGFS
+226 ASPDSFVGFS

-269 RLCDARRLGHPVLAV
+269 RLSEARRLGHPVLAV

-318 RLTPADVDAVE
+318 RLTAADVDAVE

-378 GGVIKMVQ
+378 GGVIKMVL
-386 AMRAGV
+386 AMHHGV
-392 LPRTLHVDEP
+392 LPRTLHVDAP
-402 SHNVDWSAD
+402 SPNVDWSAG
-411 SVRLLTEPIPWPS
+411 SVRLLTEPIAWPD

-450 VDTTTEA
+450 PSPEA
-457 HPTPTAPGPAGP
+457 PNPEAPAPE
-469 GAAAPGTA
+469 AAASDSSVQDVSRHLP
-477 GSATA
+477 
-482 EPGTAGSATAEPGT
+482 
-496 ARPGAADPGTAR
+496 
-508 PGAADPGTAG
+508 
-518 PGAADPSTARS
+518 
-529 ATADPGTARP
+529 
-539 GAADPGTAGSA
+539 
-550 TAEPGTAGSATAEP
+550 
-564 GTARPGAAEPGT
+564 
-576 AGSGTAGAGTVEPA
+576 
-590 AGGTAPRFVPVF
+590 FL

-608 EALAA
+608 EALGA

-618 AEHVEAQPG
+618 ADHVDAHPLHPL
-627 QALVDIGWSL
+627 ADTAWSL

-642 ALEHRAVVVADGRAE
+642 ALEHRAVVVAGSRTD
-657 GHGELVRSLRALAAD
+657 LTRSLRALAAD
-672 PDLPAAGTVTGA
+672 PDLPAPGTVTGA

-700 QRLGMGRELHAAQP
+700 QRPGMGRELHAAHP
-714 VFARA
+714 VFAHA

-724 AALDEHLDT
+724 AALDAHLDT
-733 PLRAT
+733 PLRDT
-738 MWGEDAALLDD
+738 MWGEDGEPLAD
-749 TGHAQPALFALEVAL
+749 TGRAQPALFAFEVAL
-764 YRLVES
+764 YRLIES
-770 WGVRP
+770 WGIRP

-785 LAAAHVAG
+785 LAAAHVSG

-800 ARLVAARGRLMRAL
+800 ARLVAARGRLMRDL
-814 PPGGAMVAVEA
+814 PQGGAMVALEA
-825 AEDEVEPLLTPATGI
+825 TEDEVEPLLTATTGI

-848 LVVSGDEADTLA
+848 VVVSGDETGA
-860 LAAHFAAAGRRTKRL
+860 LAIAEHFNALGRKTKRL

-889 LDAFRAVAE
+889 LAGFRAVAE
-898 GVSYGTARTP
+898 TIAYGTARIP

-914 GGLAGDDELSC
+914 GELAGADDLAS
-925 ADYWVRHVRAAVRFG
+925 ADYWVRHVRASVRFA
-940 DAVRLLAGKGVH
+940 DAVRLLADKGVH

-966 GPDCLPDSTEGS
+966 GPDCLGEGTEGA
-978 DPPVFTAVLRRGRGE
+978 DGPVFTAALRRGRPE
-993 ERELAGAV
+993 DRELAGAV

-1008 VPVDWNA
+1008 VHVDWAA
-1015 YFTATGHRPHRV
+1015 YFEAAAGPRPHRV
-1027 DLPTYAFQRKNYW
+1027 DLPTYAFQRRNYW
-1040 ARQPDAQSDAQSAAA
+1040 AQQPDPQATTGSAG
-1055 PAADPG
+1055 DPG
-1061 ESQFWDAVEREDT
+1061 ESQFWDAVEREDS
-1074 AGLAQRL
+1074 AGLAERL
-1081 GLDPAD
+1081 GLDPAA

-1102 REAAE
+1102 RETAAV
-1107 IDALRYRVAWA
+1107 DALRYRVAWA
-1118 PVADPPAAPL
+1118 PVADPTPAAPL
-1128 EGDWLVLHTATQR
+1128 DGDWLVLHTAGQR
-1141 PLAVRLAD
+1141 PLAALLAD
-1149 ALTLRG
+1149 ALTTRG
-1155 ATPVLRETGGA
+1155 AAPVLRETGGA
-1166 QRPVLPQALP
+1166 RRPVLPEALP

-1191 PHPEHPVL
+1191 PHPEHPAL

-1207 ALLQELAGRQSTA
+1207 ALLQELAERESTA
-1220 RVWCLTRGAVATG
+1220 PVWCLTQGAVATD
-1233 DADQAPRPAQTAV
+1233 DADLVSRPAQTAV

-1263 LVDLPAAAAP
+1263 LVDLPADAEAEPADTVAGAAA
-1273 ADAGAEG
+1273 
-1280 RAPEGRAAD
+1280 
-1289 GQAADAQAAD
+1289 
-1299 AERIALRVCDTL
+1299 ERVALRVCDTL

-1329 RRMVRC
+1329 RRMVRP

-1368 ADGAEH
+1368 ADGADH
-1374 VVLVGRRGPDAPGA
+1374 VVLVGRRGPDTPGA
-1388 RQLAD
+1388 RELAD
-1393 EIRESGVRV
+1393 EIRESGVQV
-1402 TVEACDVAD
+1402 SVETCDIAD
-1411 REAVRDLLATLPDL
+1411 REAVRTLLAGLPDL

-1440 LPELTLADL
+1440 LTELTLADL
-1449 AEVAGAK
+1449 AEVASAK
-1456 VLGARHLH
+1456 VLGARHLD

-1497 AYLDGL
+1497 ACLDGL
-1503 AQYRRARGLAATSV
+1503 AAHRRARGLAATSV

-1528 ADLAAVMRRI
+1528 AELAAVMRRI
-1538 GAPAMRPD
+1538 GAPAMRPE

-1554 ILAGDAPDA
+1554 ILAGGAPHA
-1563 VVAAFDWE
+1563 VVAEFDWE

-1584 LLAALPEAR
+1584 LLDALPEAR
-1593 AALAT
+1593 AALDT

-1603 GAGEGQDLAGK
+1603 GGGAGTGLADT
-1614 LAGLS
+1614 LAGLPQ
-1619 RADQRAALL
+1619 AAQRAALL

-1686 PAPGALA
+1686 PGPGALA
-1693 AHLWSELCQDADGG
+1693 AHLWSELCQDAGAG

-1721 AAALAAE
+1721 AATLAAE
-1728 DIEATRITARLQGL
+1728 EIEATRITARLQSL

-1747 GILDATTGA
+1747 GTLEATTGA
-1756 QGIGDQLEA
+1756 QAVGDQLES

-1774 IDNEFGLT
+1774 IDKELGLT

>member
-21 TRRQLRD
+21 TRRQLRE
-28 AEEQRYEP
+28 AEEQHHEP
-36 VAIVAMGCRFPGGIA
+36 VAIVAMGCRFPGGIT
-51 SPEDLWQLVDSGRD
+51 SPEELWDLVDAGRD

-78 DALYDPEPGT
+78 DALYDPEPAT

-179 AYALGLEGPAVTVD
+179 AYSLGLEGPAVTVD

-216 LALAGGVTVM
+216 MALAGGVTVM
-226 ASADSFVGFS
+226 ASPDSFVGFS

-269 RLCDARRLGHPVLAV
+269 RLSDARRNGHPVLAV
-284 IRGSAM
+284 VRGSAM

-344 ALIAAYGRERPAD
+344 ALLAAYGRERPAD

-365 KSNIGHAQAAAGI
+365 KSNIGHSQAAAGV

-386 AMRAGV
+386 AMRHGV

-402 SHNVDWSAD
+402 SPNVDWSAG
-411 SVRLLTEPIPWPS
+411 SVRLLTEPIAWPD
-424 RGRAKRAGVSSFGL
+424 RGHAKRAGVSSFGL

-450 VDTTTEA
+450 
-457 HPTPTAPGPAGP
+457 PAPE
-469 GAAAPGTA
+469 A
-477 GSATA
+477 GS
-482 EPGTAGSATAEPGT
+482 EPEAV
-496 ARPGAADPGTAR
+496 
-508 PGAADPGTAG
+508 
-518 PGAADPSTARS
+518 
-529 ATADPGTARP
+529 
-539 GAADPGTAGSA
+539 
-550 TAEPGTAGSATAEP
+550 
-564 GTARPGAAEPGT
+564 
-576 AGSGTAGAGTVEPA
+576 GAGTVG
-590 AGGTAPRFVPVF
+590 AGTVGAGTDVGAVQDTPRPLPFL
-602 VSARRP
+602 VSARRR

-613 QAARL
+613 QATRL
-618 AEHVEAQPG
+618 AGHVDAHPLHPL
-627 QALVDIGWSL
+627 ADTAWSL
-637 ATTRA
+637 ATTRG
-642 ALEHRAVVVADGRAE
+642 ALEHRAVVVADT
-657 GHGELVRSLRALAAD
+657 HDELARSLRGLAAD
-672 PDLPAAGTVTGA
+672 PALPAPGTVTGI

-700 QRLGMGRELHAAQP
+700 QRLGMGRELHAAHP

-733 PLRAT
+733 PLRDT
-738 MWGEDAALLDD
+738 VWGEDGELLAD
-749 TGHAQPALFALEVAL
+749 TGRAQPALFACEVAL
-764 YRLVES
+764 YRLIES

-785 LAAAHVAG
+785 LAAAHVSG

-800 ARLVAARGRLMRAL
+800 ARLVAARGRLMREL
-814 PPGGAMVAVEA
+814 PQGGAMVAIEA
-825 AEDEVEPLLTPATGI
+825 TEDEVDPLLTAVTGI
-840 AALNGPRA
+840 AALNGPRSV
-848 LVVSGDEADTLA
+848 VVSGEEAEVLA
-860 LAAHFAAAGRRTKRL
+860 VAGHFAALGRKTKRL

-889 LDAFRAVAE
+889 LAEFRAVAE
-898 GVSYGTARTP
+898 SVPYGTARVP

-914 GGLAGDDELSC
+914 GELAGADDLAS
-925 ADYWVRHVRAAVRFG
+925 ADYWVRHVRATVRFC
-940 DAVRLLAGKGVH
+940 DAVRLLADKGVH

-966 GPDCLPDSTEGS
+966 GPDCLAAARTEDQDG
-978 DPPVFTAVLRRGRGE
+978 DGDGEDRPVFAAALRRGRGE
-993 ERELAGAV
+993 ERELAGAL

-1008 VPVDWNA
+1008 VHVDWAA
-1015 YFTATGHRPHRV
+1015 YFTAATGSRPRRV
-1027 DLPTYAFQRKNYW
+1027 DLPTYAFQRRNFW
-1040 ARQPDAQSDAQSAAA
+1040 AQAQPGAAA
-1055 PAADPG
+1055 ATGPGTDPG
-1061 ESQFWDAVEREDT
+1061 ESRFWEAVEREDT
-1074 AGLAQRL
+1074 AGLAERL
-1081 GLDPAD
+1081 GLDPAA

-1102 REAAE
+1102 REASAV
-1107 IDALRYRVAWA
+1107 DALRYRVAWA
-1118 PVADPPAAPL
+1118 PVADPAPAAPL
-1128 EGDWLVLHTATQR
+1128 DGEWLVLHAPAQG
-1141 PLAVRLAD
+1141 PLAALLAD
-1149 ALTLRG
+1149 ALTSRG
-1155 ATPVLRETGGA
+1155 AAPVLRETGGTEG
-1166 QRPVLPQALP
+1166 PVLPEQLP
-1176 AAPAGVLSLLALDDT
+1176 APPAGVLSLLALDDT
-1191 PHPEHPVL
+1191 PHPGHPEL

-1207 ALLQELAGRQSTA
+1207 ALLQELAARDVTA
-1220 RVWCLTRGAVATG
+1220 PVWCVTRGAVATD
-1233 DADQAPRPAQTAV
+1233 DADAAARPVHPAQAAV

-1251 ALALETPGTWGG
+1251 AFALESPGTWGG
-1263 LVDLPAAAAP
+1263 LVDLPAGTDP
-1273 ADAGAEG
+1273 VGIDPAGAE
-1280 RAPEGRAAD
+1280 
-1289 GQAADAQAAD
+1289 

-1321 VRPEGTYA
+1321 VRLQGTYA
-1329 RRMVRC
+1329 RRLVRP
-1335 AHPDP
+1335 AQPDP

-1388 RQLAD
+1388 AELA
-1393 EIRESGVRV
+1393 EELRESGVRV
-1402 TVEACDVAD
+1402 SVEACDIAD
-1411 REAVRDLLATLPDL
+1411 REAVRTLLAGLPGL

-1440 LPELTLADL
+1440 LGELTLADL
-1449 AEVAGAK
+1449 ADVAAAK
-1456 VLGARHLH
+1456 VLGARHLD

-1503 AQYRRARGLAATSV
+1503 AHRRRARGLAATSV

-1528 ADLAAVMRRI
+1528 AELAAVMRRI
-1538 GAPAMRPD
+1538 GAPAMRPEL
-1546 RAVGALRR
+1546 AVGALRR
-1554 ILAGDAPDA
+1554 ILAGGTSHA
-1563 VVAAFDWE
+1563 VVAEFDWE
-1571 RFAPTYA
+1571 RFAPTYV

-1584 LLAALPEAR
+1584 LLDALPEAR
-1593 AALAT
+1593 AALAP
-1598 DPAPG
+1598 DPAQSG
-1603 GAGEGQDLAGK
+1603 GGDGTDLGGR
-1614 LAGLS
+1614 LADLS
-1619 RADQRAALL
+1619 QPEQRAALL

-1639 GYEDPAEVPADRGFT
+1639 GYEDPAEVPSDRGFT

-1679 TSMVYDH
+1679 TSMIYDH
-1686 PAPGALA
+1686 PSPGALA
-1693 AHLWSELCQDADGG
+1693 AHLWSELCQDDTAG
-1707 ELPVLAQL
+1707 ELPVLVQL
-1715 DRLEET
+1715 DRLEEA

-1728 DIEATRITARLQGL
+1728 EIEATRITARLQSL

-1747 GILDATTGA
+1747 GTLDATADGA
-1756 QGIGDQLEA
+1756 HGIGEQLES
-1765 ASAADVFAF
+1765 ASADDVFAF
-1774 IDNEFGLT
+1774 IDNELGLT